1 MLRMRHQTKLVVKPP
16 ARTTN
21 STGSPCHNTGVPCWM
36 VIVLIGPP
44 APRPKAKQAL
54 STPEKVATNNPFFK
68 SNSLIEA
75 RFCSVDISRSLDTPA
90 APANAI
96 PRRQTATPPRIR
108 LPERVPRTSD
118 ANTPR
123 KIGGIK
129 VPNAAV
135 YPSATA
141 MPSDIPRYRMVR
153 PKVRPPSPHKTPNT
167 YVQKRLLA
175 GAS

>member
-1 MLRMRHQTKLVVKPP
+1 M
-16 ARTTN
+16 
-21 STGSPCHNTGVPCWM
+21 
-36 VIVLIGPP
+36 
-44 APRPKAKQAL
+44 
-54 STPEKVATNNPFFK
+54 TPEKVATSSPFFR

-96 PRRQTATPPRIR
+96 PRRQTATPPRMIR
-108 LPERVPRTSD
+108 PEWVPRTSE

-123 KIGGIK
+123 KIGGIN

-141 MPSDIPRYRMVR
+141 MPRDIPRYRMVS
-153 PKVRPPSPHKTPNT
+153 PKVRPPSPHNTPNT
-167 YVQKRLLA
+167 YAQKRLLV
-175 GAS
+175 GASCSTRMRSWVIVSARIHGAMIQLKNPPTSQ